1 MDEPTAG
8 LDPQSRLALWDILSE
23 LHAEGQ
29 TILLTTHYME
39 EADQLCDRVAIMD
52 HGKVLALDTPA
63 GLKSSL
69 GVETIVT
76 VSAEGDLDA
85 LAGLLRRDVDGVT
98 ETQRMDSTVLLHVR
112 GAAGVLPQ
120 VVTSAER
127 GGFAVTDLSV
137 AEPTLETVFIY
148 LTGKEL
154 RD

>member
-1 MDEPTAG
+1 
-8 LDPQSRLALWDILSE
+8 
-23 LHAEGQ
+23 
-29 TILLTTHYME
+29 
-39 EADQLCDRVAIMD
+39 MD

-63 GLKSSL
+63 ALKSSL
-69 GVETIVT
+69 GAETIVT

-85 LAGLLRRDVDGVT
+85 LAQILCRDVEGVT

-112 GAAGVLPQ
+112 GASGVLPQ

-127 GGFAVTDLSV
+127 GGFAVSDLSV
-137 AEPTLETVFIY
+137 AEPTLETVFIH